1 MKFRRDRLTV
11 SCYLLLG
18 FFMVSRSVLAPF
30 ITYRSAEDP
39 SSATLMGFH
48 ITVSAIGIM
57 LIGIFWGKYGKYI
70 SPKMSIIISSL
81 ILAFSA
87 AGLSFESSYLT
98 IIFSFLLGASGSVLN
113 ISSQSILSDYHGDA
127 KKIAI
132 GEAAIVSSLFG
143 AIAPIVLSYLNEET
157 SVGWKGGLFLP
168 ILIFMVILPLVIKL
182 NFNVSPKISQLKD
195 LKTSARKD
203 RTFIFWGYLLLLILC
218 GATEWGVLYWASSF
232 MVEVGHIELSKAV
245 KAISLLIL
253 FQILGR
259 ILWTRLSGKYTI
271 NKLLIS
277 CIIISALGISSFYSQ
292 VIRNESFALLTICLF
307 VFSIGISGT
316 NQFTT
321 VKIIESNSKNSI
333 NSMSLISFTSGLSV
347 VIFPFLIGSQ
357 ANSFGLQISFII
369 PLLCIFCAVAL
380 NMLLIKKEITCD

>member
-1 MKFRRDRLTV
+1 
-11 SCYLLLG
+11 
-18 FFMVSRSVLAPF
+18 
-30 ITYRSAEDP
+30 
-39 SSATLMGFH
+39 MGFH

-245 KAISLLIL
+245 KSISLLIL

-259 ILWTRLSGKYTI
+259 ILWTRLSDKYTI